1 MNREGFVIRR
11 IFLLWLALLLAA
23 AIGCAPL
30 QTKSTG
36 GQAET
41 KSVSEGEKEILKVVA
56 QREYLQGMLM
66 GFADTFATRYVDA
79 INVLLEQESS
89 RKRIW
94 AARTKFYIAASAFDI
109 ASSGYVGIGLLDMV
123 VLVTLSRMVWE
134 DYAQP
139 EMYGDLALMVV
150 KTLRESEEE
159 AWDMAARI
167 LTPEELKELRALIY
181 EWREKNPGP
190 QGVAFIRFDNILEL
204 VGPDSLLQKETQS
217 GGLFAPVTEAT
228 RAVDEVRFTAER
240 AMYRLSRMQATLNFQ
255 IEMLYHDLATEP
267 EIRQILSDIAGF
279 RDTVERLPAQISE
292 ERENLMR
299 DLESQEKTIR
309 NVVGDILEMMKEGN
323 SVIALVNETTKSV
336 DSTASRI
343 DSMLRTPSS
352 GRPFDIMDYK
362 NTVLAVSDTLVQAKS
377 LLDEFD
383 KLMISTDW
391 EKRIPLLL
399 KLADGVQAEVI
410 EDSIADGFIYGAAL
424 ILIFFMAL
432 FLTLLGYRYA
442 SIRLYKQH

>member
-1 MNREGFVIRR
+1 MSREGLVIRR
-11 IFLLWLALLLAA
+11 IFLLWLVLLVAA
-23 AIGCAPL
+23 ATGCAPL

-36 GQAET
+36 GPAEKT
-41 KSVSEGEKEILKVVA
+41 LVSEGEKEILKVA
-56 QREYLQGMLM
+56 TQRKYLLGMLM

-89 RKRIW
+89 RKRVW

-109 ASSGYVGIGLLDMV
+109 ASGSSVGIGLVDMV
-123 VLVTLSRMVWE
+123 VLVTLTRMVWE
-134 DYAQP
+134 DYYQQP
-139 EMYGDLALMVV
+139 EMYGDSALMVV

-159 AWDMAARI
+159 AWNMVARV
-167 LTPEELKELRALIY
+167 LTPEQLKELRALIY
-181 EWREKNPGP
+181 KWREKNPGY
-190 QGVAFIRFDNILEL
+190 QGVAFIRFNDVLEL
-204 VGPDSLLQKETQS
+204 MGEDSLLQKETQP

-240 AMYRLSRMQATLNFQ
+240 AMYRLSRMQVTLSPQ
-255 IEMLYHDLATEP
+255 IELLYHDLATEP
-267 EIRQILSDIAGF
+267 EIRQLLSDIAGF
-279 RDTVERLPAQISE
+279 RETVERLPTQISE

-323 SVIALVNETTKSV
+323 SLIALVNETTKSV

-377 LLDEFD
+377 LLDEVD

-391 EKRIPLLL
+391 EKRMPLLL

-410 EDSIADGFIYGAAL
+410 EDSIAEGFIYGAML

-442 SIRLYKQH
+442 SIRLSK